1 MKITQLVNVE
11 EIYHFLKSLMGR
23 SYDIVVLQDG
33 TLIHPLIFSSLFKKR
48 MNQILQYKLIQ
59 EDFDRYT
66 VYLLLRDEF
75 KNKTDNIESALIE
88 ELGKI
93 LGESSIKI
101 RFVSEMPRS
110 RGGKLCYVESY
121 VAQRLLKSIDF

>member
-1 MKITQLVNVE
+1 
-11 EIYHFLKSLMGR
+11 
-23 SYDIVVLQDG
+23 
-33 TLIHPLIFSSLFKKR
+33 